1 LSYLISGPCY
11 HAGFHTL
18 KQVFKTPLHCLH
30 AQLSPVQGSSKTE
43 PSIPRTFRDILPW
56 SEFVP
61 GACQLEE
68 SLDDVECEYR
78 IPSTTI
84 DPAAG
89 IGPAADEIEVRGVI
103 MNVLYSINE
112 AAKILGIK
120 AEYVGGGNGRST
132 SFMDWVLR
140 KSGQLSNP
148 EKLSC
153 LVFGAGR
160 VKWEWQL
167 DWKPGETLEAILKD
181 PERRDALLLAL
192 QQASFPLC

>member
-1 LSYLISGPCY
+1 MQ
-11 HAGFHTL
+11 AF
-18 KQVFKTPLHCLH
+18 TP
-30 AQLSPVQGSSKTE
+30 SSKCSRLPYIAYMHSLVPFKARPRQNPPYHV
-43 PSIPRTFRDILPW
+43 PSVTSFHGQ
-56 SEFVP
+56 SFP
-61 GACQLEE
+61 GAYQLEE